1 MDIEGT
7 MQFILDQQARFS
19 SDVARIVA
27 ILGNQAERL
36 SKLEEISQRL
46 DERQITFETTVE
58 RLAERQITFETT
70 MERLAERQSETE
82 QTILERQRKTEQTI
96 LEVGQTLLDVANAQE
111 RTNRILAT
119 LAERQVET
127 EKVSEEARRATEEAM
142 RGLVERQ
149 KITEENLNVLLL
161 TVERHISNHK

>member
-70 MERLAERQSETE
+70 MERLAEHQSETE
-82 QTILERQRKTEQTI
+82 QTILERQRKTEQTV

>member
-36 SKLEEISQRL
+36 SKLEEISQRS
-46 DERQITFETTVE
+46 DERQFTFEK
-58 RLAERQITFETT
+58 T
-70 MERLAERQSETE
+70 MERLAERQSDTE

-161 TVERHISNHK
+161 TVERHISKHK

>member
-7 MQFILDQQARFS
+7 MKFILDQQAQFS
-19 SDVARIVA
+19 SDIARINSVLDRVVA
-27 ILGNQAERL
+27 NQ
-36 SKLEEISQRL
+36 
-46 DERQITFETTVE
+46 D
-58 RLAERQITFETT
+58 RLAERQITFERNL
-70 MERLAERQSETE
+70 ERLAERQSEAE

-111 RTNRILAT
+111 RTNKILAT

-127 EKVSEEARRATEEAM
+127 EKSIEEARRAADEARRAADEARRATEEAI

-149 KITEENLNVLLL
+149 KTTEENLNVLLL